1 MEIILY
7 GNGKD
12 DKFAGKMTAALSCR
26 YSTLFIGKG
35 ILSSKGE
42 GTSITIF
49 EETKSLSATSDKCLI
64 ILRER
69 ADLSKLNLINKD
81 IPILVYSDNRK
92 QISALSKKGFRAISC
107 GLLEKDALN
116 FSSLGENFSMI
127 ALQRNLNCFKKIIE
141 PMDIP
146 ILHPKEFAPYLL
158 LSLAAISL
166 FLEAPSELKLDFTN
180 AITWQ

>member
-12 DKFAGKMTAALSCR
+12 NKFADKMTAALSCR

-35 ILSSKGE
+35 VLSSKGE
-42 GTSITIF
+42 GTLITIF
-49 EETKSLSATSDKCLI
+49 EETKSLSAASDKCLI

-69 ADLSKLNLINKD
+69 ADISKLNLINKD
-81 IPILVYSDNRK
+81 IPILVCSDNKK
-92 QISALSKKGFRAISC
+92 QIALLSKKNFRAISC
-107 GLLEKDALN
+107 GLLEKDTLN

-127 ALQRNLNCFKKIIE
+127 TLQRDLNCFKKIID

-146 ILHPKEFAPYLL
+146 ILHPKKFSPYLL

-166 FLEAPSELKLDFTN
+166 FLEVPSELNLDFTN

>member
-12 DKFAGKMTAALSCR
+12 DNFANKMTAALSCR
-26 YSTLFIGKG
+26 YSTLFIGKSV
-35 ILSSKGE
+35 LSTKGE
-42 GTSITIF
+42 GTPITIF
-49 EETKSLSATSDKCLI
+49 EETKALSVSSDKCLI

-81 IPILVYSDNRK
+81 IPILVYSENRK
-92 QISALSKKGFRAISC
+92 QISTISKKGFRAISC
-107 GLLEKDALN
+107 GLFEKDALN

-127 ALQRNLNCFKKIIE
+127 ALQRNLECFEKTIE
-141 PMDIP
+141 PVDIP
-146 ILHPKEFAPYLL
+146 ILHPKDFQPYLL

-166 FLEAPSELKLDFTN
+166 FLETPSDLNLDFTN

>member
-35 ILSSKGE
+35 IFSSKGK
-42 GTSITIF
+42 GTPITIF
-49 EETKSLSATSDKCLI
+49 EETKSLSVSSDKCLI

-69 ADLSKLNLINKD
+69 ADLSKLNLINKG
-81 IPILVYSDNRK
+81 IPILVCSNNRK
-92 QISALSKKGFRAISC
+92 QIAALSQKSFRAISC
-107 GLLEKDALN
+107 GMLEKDALN

-127 ALQRNLNCFKKIIE
+127 ALQRNLDCFKKIIE

-146 ILHPKEFAPYLL
+146 ISHPKEFSPYLL
-158 LSLAAISL
+158 LSLVAISL
-166 FLEAPSELKLDFTN
+166 FLETPSDLKLDFTN